1 MKKLTLQEKQKT
13 ADALLRRISELHTP
27 GERVRL
33 MEVCGTH
40 TVSIF
45 REGVTT
51 IIAIGNRKFSQWSL
65 DVLCV

>member
-1 MKKLTLQEKQKT
+1 MPSGSWKNLKKLTLQENTKT

-45 REGVTT
+45 
-51 IIAIGNRKFSQWSL
+51 
-65 DVLCV
+65 